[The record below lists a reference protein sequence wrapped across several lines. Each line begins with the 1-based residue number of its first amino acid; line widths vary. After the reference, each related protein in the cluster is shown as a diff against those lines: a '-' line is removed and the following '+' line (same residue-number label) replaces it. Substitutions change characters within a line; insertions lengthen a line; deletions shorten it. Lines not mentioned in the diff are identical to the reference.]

1 MKPLQKNTGRNLY
14 ETNYPDGGDQ
24 PVLRNCL
31 LAEAVPYG
39 GASRALYKRRALE
52 ASAVLGRA
60 GMQGRKNYIRSPR
73 SGKLPEEPFIL
84 YPNHQGMFDVLAI
97 TGTCDHFF
105 GVVNKKEVRN
115 VLLLKQV
122 FQITGSLSIDRED
135 IRQSLQVINQ
145 VAERVKGGDN
155 FLIFAE
161 GTRSRRG
168 NQMLEMKGGSFKSA
182 YKAKCPVVPTALI
195 NSFVPF
201 DSHTIK
207 PVTVKVIYLDPIP
220 YEEYK
225 GMKTLELAAEV
236 KKRIENA
243 IAEFS

>member
-1 MKPLQKNTGRNLY
+1 M
-14 ETNYPDGGDQ
+14 
-24 PVLRNCL
+24 
-31 LAEAVPYG
+31 
-39 GASRALYKRRALE
+39 
-52 ASAVLGRA
+52 
-60 GMQGRKNYIRSPR
+60 
-73 SGKLPEEPFIL
+73 
-84 YPNHQGMFDVLAI
+84 
-97 TGTCDHFF
+97 
-105 GVVNKKEVRN
+105 
-115 VLLLKQV
+115 
-122 FQITGSLSIDRED
+122 DRED

-161 GTRSRRG
+161 GTRSRQG

-225 GMKTLELAAEV
+225 GMKTLELAVEV

>member
-1 MKPLQKNTGRNLY
+1 MVLMNLWY
-14 ETNYPDGGDQ
+14 
-24 PVLRNCL
+24 
-31 LAEAVPYG
+31 VPYG
-39 GASRALYKRRALE
+39 IVRLFRMAAHPEHYT
-52 ASAVLGRA
+52 
-60 GMQGRKNYIRSPR
+60 
-73 SGKLPEEPFIL
+73 PEERYALIRQIDNRAIRGGRVEIEGYGLENLPREDGYIL

-161 GTRSRRG
+161 GTRSRQG

-201 DSHTIK
+201 DSHTIN
-207 PVTVKVIYLDPIP
+207 
-220 YEEYK
+220 
-225 GMKTLELAAEV
+225 
-236 KKRIENA
+236 R
-243 IAEFS
+243 

>member
-1 MKPLQKNTGRNLY
+1 MY

-52 ASAVLGRA
+52 ASAVLGSA
-60 GMQGRKNYIRSPR
+60 GMQGR
-73 SGKLPEEPFIL
+73 EEPFIL

-161 GTRSRRG
+161 GTRSRQG

>member
-1 MKPLQKNTGRNLY
+1 MKT
-14 ETNYPDGGDQ
+14 
-24 PVLRNCL
+24 
-31 LAEAVPYG
+31 
-39 GASRALYKRRALE
+39 
-52 ASAVLGRA
+52 
-60 GMQGRKNYIRSPR
+60 
-73 SGKLPEEPFIL
+73 
-84 YPNHQGMFDVLAI
+84 GMFDVLAI

-115 VLLLKQV
+115 LLLLKQV

>member
-1 MKPLQKNTGRNLY
+1 MKRIILMVVTNLFFVIVCWPKLCRMAAHPERYTKEERWKHLQFWVERACKGGRI
-14 ETNYPDGGDQ
+14 
-24 PVLRNCL
+24 V
-31 LAEAVPYG
+31 
-39 GASRALYKRRALE
+39 LE
-52 ASAVLGRA
+52 AHG
-60 GMQGRKNYIRSPR
+60 QE
-73 SGKLPEEPFIL
+73 KLPEEPFIL

-97 TGTCDHFF
+97 AGTCDHFL

-115 VLLLKQV
+115 FLLLKQV
-122 FQITGSLSIDRED
+122 FQITGSLSMDRED

-207 PVTVKVIYLDPIP
+207 PVTVKVIYIDPIP

>member
-1 MKPLQKNTGRNLY
+1 
-14 ETNYPDGGDQ
+14 
-24 PVLRNCL
+24 
-31 LAEAVPYG
+31 
-39 GASRALYKRRALE
+39 
-52 ASAVLGRA
+52 
-60 GMQGRKNYIRSPR
+60 
-73 SGKLPEEPFIL
+73 
-84 YPNHQGMFDVLAI
+84 MFDVLAI
-97 TGTCDHFF
+97 AGTCDHFL

-115 VLLLKQV
+115 FLLLKQV
-122 FQITGSLSIDRED
+122 FQITGSLSMDRED

>member
-1 MKPLQKNTGRNLY
+1 MKRIILMVVTNLFFVIVCWPKLCRMAAHPERYTKEKRWKHLQFWVERACKGGRII
-14 ETNYPDGGDQ
+14 
-24 PVLRNCL
+24 
-31 LAEAVPYG
+31 
-39 GASRALYKRRALE
+39 LE
-52 ASAVLGRA
+52 AHG
-60 GMQGRKNYIRSPR
+60 QE
-73 SGKLPEEPFIL
+73 KLPEEPFIL
-84 YPNHQGMFDVLAI
+84 NPNHQGMFDVLAI

>member
-1 MKPLQKNTGRNLY
+1 MRIALMVVRIFFKAIVYFVQISYCGHSRKVTFEQAYRIIQNAAKNAN
-14 ETNYPDGGDQ
+14 
-24 PVLRNCL
+24 
-31 LAEAVPYG
+31 
-39 GASRALYKRRALE
+39 
-52 ASAVLGRA
+52 RA
-60 GMQGRKNYIRSPR
+60 GRVTVEVHG
-73 SGKLPEEPFIL
+73 EENIPKEDGFIFF
-84 YPNHQGMFDVLAI
+84 PNHQGMFDVLAI
-97 TGTCDHFF
+97 AGTCDHFF

-161 GTRSRRG
+161 GTRSRQG

>member
-1 MKPLQKNTGRNLY
+1 MKPQRKNTGRNLY
-14 ETNYPDGGDQ
+14 ETNYPDGGNQ

-73 SGKLPEEPFIL
+73 SGKAAEPFIL

-97 TGTCDHFF
+97 AGTCDHFL

-115 VLLLKQV
+115 FLLLKQV
-122 FQITGSLSIDRED
+122 FQITGSLSMDRED

-161 GTRSRRG
+161 GTRSRQG

>member
-1 MKPLQKNTGRNLY
+1 MKRIILMVVNNLFFVIVCWPKLCRMAAHPERYTKEERWKHLQFWVERACKGGRI
-14 ETNYPDGGDQ
+14 
-24 PVLRNCL
+24 V
-31 LAEAVPYG
+31 
-39 GASRALYKRRALE
+39 LE
-52 ASAVLGRA
+52 AHG
-60 GMQGRKNYIRSPR
+60 QE
-73 SGKLPEEPFIL
+73 KLPEEPF
-84 YPNHQGMFDVLAI
+84 
-97 TGTCDHFF
+97 
-105 GVVNKKEVRN
+105 NKKEVRN
-115 VLLLKQV
+115 LLLLKQV

-161 GTRSRRG
+161 GTRSRQG

>member
-39 GASRALYKRRALE
+39 GASRALYKEERWKHLQFWIERACKGGRIVLE
-52 ASAVLGRA
+52 AHG
-60 GMQGRKNYIRSPR
+60 QE
-73 SGKLPEEPFIL
+73 KLPEKPFIL

-97 TGTCDHFF
+97 AGTCDHFF

-115 VLLLKQV
+115 LLLLKQV

-161 GTRSRRG
+161 GTRSRQG